1 MGKST
6 AVMKRIAVMKRLL
19 TANKAKKRFE
29 NAKKLFGAK
38 SSKKCFKAKTSMKRS
53 EYLSKKRFEAK
64 SFVEVISEMSSES
77 IPVHVMPLSIRTEAT
92 VCEKPC
98 CPNGSRE
105 TTVSAVKRIIVL
117 ETSGKQFM
125 EEIRLSSKNWARVLT
140 TLRLENP
147 ALAKRIDRMIR
158 MDLHPMHPPVSL

>member
-1 MGKST
+1 MGIGAKTPKKCSKPKSS
-6 AVMKRIAVMKRLL
+6 
-19 TANKAKKRFE
+19 KKRFE
-29 NAKKLFGAK
+29 ASITK
-38 SSKKCFKAKTSMKRS
+38 SMKRS
-53 EYLSKKRFEAK
+53 EDLSKKRFEAK
-64 SFVEVISEMSSES
+64 SSVEVISEMSSES
-77 IPVHVMPLSIRTEAT
+77 MPVMPLSIRTEAT

-140 TLRLENP
+140 TL
-147 ALAKRIDRMIR
+147 
-158 MDLHPMHPPVSL
+158 